1 MRRLRAKFLDPPNE
15 KGLFSVKPSSMSH
28 RIVNGARPLDMKM
41 DHRMVSSRSPTWNGP
56 TEIVPLGVSRGL
68 GKATARRCYTKPFSL
83 SSL

>member
-41 DHRMVSSRSPTWNGP
+41 DHH
-56 TEIVPLGVSRGL
+56 LG
-68 GKATARRCYTKPFSL
+68 A
-83 SSL
+83 